1 MVWEA
6 GSRGLN
12 PRKGVGQGKRWAMH
26 RGAASAAPG
35 AQRSRDVGNEVGEL
49 QWPVGP
55 TQAGDGF
62 FLDQEHPLRGC

>member
-1 MVWEA
+1 M
-6 GSRGLN
+6 
-12 PRKGVGQGKRWAMH
+12 GQGKRWAMH

-55 TQAGDGF
+55 KQAGDGF